1 MRTKIIVAVILVA
14 LAVTASIVT
23 AQGPRFGNRPA
34 TAPGVGGPGAPYCG
48 SGLGIGLGP
57 RVIAALNLTQEQI
70 QQLQQLRQDFLAQ
83 TQATRE
89 QLQAMCKEMA
99 QLWAAENP
107 DATAIKDLAADMD
120 VLRADLRD
128 AAIDHKIAGLNVLT
142 AEQRAKVREKIGK
155 FGCGIGMG
163 CGMGMGPGKRF
174 GPGMGP
180 GPRRGMGMGPGD
192 ATGPR
197 AGMGTCPLLNR

>member
-1 MRTKIIVAVILVA
+1 MRTKLIVAVILVT
-14 LAVTASIVT
+14 LAVTASIVI
-23 AQGPRFGNRPA
+23 AQGPRFGNRPGPP
-34 TAPGVGGPGAPYCG
+34 PGVGGPGAPYCG
-48 SGLGIGLGP
+48 LGLGIGFGP
-57 RVIAALNLTQEQI
+57 RVIAELGLTQDQI
-70 QQLQQLRQDFLAQ
+70 QQLKQLKDAFLAQ

-89 QLQAMCKEMA
+89 QLQAMCKEMG

-107 DATAIKDLAADMD
+107 DPNAIKALAAEMD
-120 VLRADLRD
+120 VLRAELRD

-155 FGCGIGMG
+155 HG
-163 CGMGMGPGKRF
+163 CGMGPGS
-174 GPGMGP
+174 
-180 GPRRGMGMGPGD
+180 RRGMGMGPGAGN